1 MPCRR
6 IPFARAIESVH
17 VGEGSLS
24 PDIACDLLVTVA
36 TVKAHVSSLLT
47 ELEVENRL
55 RIALLVHDA
64 TTDRALR
71 DRAETA
77 AAQRRRAACRI
88 AEAASRPPKRVS
100 KVAHLG
106 PRSPFG
112 R

>member
-6 IPFARAIESVH
+6 IPFARDRVRSHRRRLPLAY
-17 VGEGSLS
+17 
-24 PDIACDLLVTVA
+24 IACDLFVTVA

-47 ELEVENRL
+47 ELEVENRFQV
-55 RIALLVHDA
+55 ALLVHDA

-71 DRAETA
+71 DRAEMA
-77 AAQRRRAACRI
+77 AARRRRTACRI
-88 AEAASRPPKRVS
+88 AEASRPPKRVS